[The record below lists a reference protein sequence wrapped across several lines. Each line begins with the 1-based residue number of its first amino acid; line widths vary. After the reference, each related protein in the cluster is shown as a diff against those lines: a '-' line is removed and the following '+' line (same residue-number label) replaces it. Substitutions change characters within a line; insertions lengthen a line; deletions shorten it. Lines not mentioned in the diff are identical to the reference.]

1 MAQTKSNG
9 RTQMDSQASRPG
21 GHSGT
26 NGSIPSGGIPGK
38 LEYDQRLSDKILAAF
53 NHAYASGAHK
63 VAGRLRN
70 VLADVESNER
80 GSHDRRSAG
89 AVSQA
94 DLWIGFIEARNDYN
108 ALVGSIDAQPEKV
121 EVALETMKEA
131 YRVWADS

>member
-9 RTQMDSQASRPG
+9 RTQMRSDTSRLAVGAG
-21 GHSGT
+21 G
-26 NGSIPSGGIPGK
+26 NGGIPGK
-38 LEYDQRLSDKILAAF
+38 LDYDQRLSDKILAAF

-63 VAGRLRN
+63 VADRLRN
-70 VLADVESNER
+70 VLADVEMSER
-80 GSHDRRSAG
+80 GRHDRRSAG

-108 ALVGSIDAQPEKV
+108 ALVGRNDAPAREV
-121 EVALETMKEA
+121 EAALESMKEA